1 MRGVGRRFGLMSKE
15 CSRTGRVEDPGS
27 RRKGRSTAHQANT
40 PERHKTSFS
49 RSCFW
54 WSLPTLANL
63 TLIGVVS
70 MPQIER
76 VRETTASQG
85 KTRREQGNAMA
96 YVPLYQDR
104 RPGYVS

>member
-27 RRKGRSTAHQANT
+27 RRKGRSTAHQARETQNILF
-40 PERHKTSFS
+40 ERLLLVESPHACQSDTDRCRFNATNRTS
-49 RSCFW
+49 
-54 WSLPTLANL
+54 
-63 TLIGVVS
+63 
-70 MPQIER
+70 
-76 VRETTASQG
+76 RETTASQG